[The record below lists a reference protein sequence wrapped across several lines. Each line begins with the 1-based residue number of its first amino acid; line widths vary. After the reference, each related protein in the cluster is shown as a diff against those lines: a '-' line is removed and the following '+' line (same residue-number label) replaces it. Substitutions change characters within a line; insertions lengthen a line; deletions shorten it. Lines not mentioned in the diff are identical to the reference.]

1 MTLHLWLMRHAKSD
15 WDDPTLADHARPLSR
30 RGRRAAARLGGWLVA
45 EGAHPDEVI
54 ASDARRTRETWAR
67 VAAAARPLGTAALRL
82 EPRLYLAPPETMAEV
97 LGGAAGQV
105 VLLIGHNPGIGALAA
120 RLVLAPPEGGEAA
133 EVFARYPTGAT
144 AHIEFDAPNW
154 AEAVRGRGRLVDFIW
169 PRALGGAED

>member
-97 LGGAAGQV
+97 LGGAAGRG
-105 VLLIGHNPGIGALAA
+105 VLLIGHNPGIGHVIGTDLAVHHD
-120 RLVLAPPEGGEAA
+120 L
-133 EVFARYPTGAT
+133 TGLSVIHAS
-144 AHIEFDAPNW
+144 HFHLRCRH
-154 AEAVRGRGRLVDFIW
+154 VSRHG
-169 PRALGGAED
+169 PRAIFPPPRICLPQPIVSAGKPC